1 MLPHAVV
8 HVGSYAYVELCFPL
22 DDVNEPVS
30 HGILTKLCAYDLGQF
45 SNVDLTWGNGT
56 DFLRPPSGRAQDKL
70 TGGSRHGPEGARIKG
85 AAKAPLILAPRD
97 GLEPPTKWLT
107 ATRSTS

>member
-8 HVGSYAYVELCFPL
+8 HVGGYAYVELCFPL

-30 HGILTKLCAYDLGQF
+30 HGILTKLCAYGLGQF

-56 DFLRPPSGRAQDKL
+56 DSLRPPFRRPQGKL
-70 TGGSRHGPEGARIKG
+70 TSGSHHA
-85 AAKAPLILAPRD
+85 
-97 GLEPPTKWLT
+97 
-107 ATRSTS
+107 